1 VNVVC
6 IIPARGG
13 STRLLRKNLLP
24 LDGRPLI
31 AHSIEH
37 ARQAALVRR
46 VVVSTDDPEI
56 AAVAR
61 AWEAEAVHRPV
72 ELASDTA
79 TSEAALAHALETI
92 EQGGGTT
99 FDLVVFLQCTSPIR
113 AAQDIDRAIE
123 TCIEEGADSLFS
135 ACRNDKFI
143 WRRRESGPVPLNY
156 DHRARPREQDFPEE
170 YRENGSIYVFRPWV
184 LKTLGNRLGG
194 RIAVYEMDYWA
205 SFQIDTP
212 DDLDLCRWI
221 VSRRAREE
229 RPAGPAGLPKAP
241 EIVVLDFDGVLTD
254 NHVLVSETGTES
266 VSCSRAD
273 SLGLD
278 SLLAAGIPTVVLST
292 EANPVVS
299 ARCRKLGL
307 ECRQALRDK
316 LPVLKDLLRERG
328 IEPADAMYVGNDVN
342 DLDCMRLVGWPVA
355 VADAVSEVRAAARI
369 VLGRR
374 GGDGAVREICDRIL
388 EGMKQRVWPSRSA
401 EGGPPVTGRERGA
414 GGWR

>member
-1 VNVVC
+1 V
-6 IIPARGG
+6 
-13 STRLLRKNLLP
+13 
-24 LDGRPLI
+24 
-31 AHSIEH
+31 
-37 ARQAALVRR
+37 
-46 VVVSTDDPEI
+46 
-56 AAVAR
+56 
-61 AWEAEAVHRPV
+61 
-72 ELASDTA
+72 
-79 TSEAALAHALETI
+79 
-92 EQGGGTT
+92 TT

-123 TCIEEGADSLFS
+123 TCIGEGADSLFS

-143 WRRRESGPVPLNY
+143 WRRQEGGPVPLNY

-194 RIAVYEMDYWA
+194 RIAVYEMDYWG
-205 SFQIDTP
+205 SFQIDTR
-212 DDLDLCRWI
+212 DDLELCRWI

-229 RPAGPAGLPKAP
+229 RAPGPAGLPKAP

-254 NHVLVSETGTES
+254 NHVLVSETGIES

-273 SLGLD
+273 SLGLA
-278 SLLAAGIPTVVLST
+278 SLLAAGIPAVVLST
-292 EANPVVS
+292 EANAVVS

-316 LPVLKDLLRERG
+316 LLVLKDLLRERA

-342 DLDCMRLVGWPVA
+342 DLDCMRFVGWPVA

-374 GGDGAVREICDRIL
+374 GGDGAVREICEMIL
-388 EGMKQRVWPSRSA
+388 ESMKQRV
-401 EGGPPVTGRERGA
+401 
-414 GGWR
+414 